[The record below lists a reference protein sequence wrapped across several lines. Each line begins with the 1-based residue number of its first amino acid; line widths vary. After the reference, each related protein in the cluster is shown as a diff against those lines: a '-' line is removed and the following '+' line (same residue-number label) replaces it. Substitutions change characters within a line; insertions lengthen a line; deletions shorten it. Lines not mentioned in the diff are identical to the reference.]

1 MQENQNQENEN
12 NVVEETVSSETAV
25 EQTLP
30 EQVAALEA
38 QVAELKEQLLRAHA
52 DMENQRR
59 RNAEELVS
67 TQKYAISKF
76 AQELVS
82 VKDYLEM
89 ALLDQSG
96 QIDTLKMGV
105 DMTLKQ
111 LVAAFDKAQIK
122 DIVPKTGD
130 KLDPHQHQAMSAEA
144 SDAEPNTVL
153 RVMQKGYLVADRVLR
168 PAMVGVAKGG
178 GANGVPA
185 EGAVDKSV

>member
-122 DIVPKTGD
+122 DIVPKAGD

-168 PAMVGVAKGG
+168 PAMVVVAK
-178 GANGVPA
+178 AK
-185 EGAVDKSV
+185 D